1 MIYFKLVE
9 GDAKA
14 YVDNSNKIY
23 IPLGAN
29 LLHATRAL
37 PFLWDSLD
45 HCGKAEH
52 ERHHAEAKQYGGNM
66 RRS

>member
-23 IPLGAN
+23 MPLGAN
-29 LLHATRAL
+29 LLHATRTL
-37 PFLWDSLD
+37 PFLWYSLD
-45 HCGKAEH
+45 GKDAEY
-52 ERHHAEAKQYGGNM
+52 ERYHAEAKHYGGNM
-66 RRS
+66 SRS